1 MERTFF
7 DQVYRVTRCIPR
19 GRVAS
24 YGQIAAMLGHPRAA
38 RTVGWALASLSEEQA
53 AVVPWHRV
61 LNRAGSISLPDRFAS
76 LQRVLLEEEGVEFLA
91 DGRVDMRRYG
101 WEGLD
106 AWALGALEESA

>member
-1 MERTFF
+1 MSFF
-7 DQVYRVTRCIPR
+7 DQVYLVVQQIPR

-24 YGQIAAMLGHPRAA
+24 YSQIAALLEHPRAA

-61 LNRAGSISLPDRFAS
+61 LNRAGAISLPDRFAS
-76 LQRVLLEEEGVEFLA
+76 LQRALLEEEGVQFDP

-101 WEGLD
+101 WEGPD
-106 AWALGALEESA
+106 AVALRALEEA